1 MAGCLNKTDRR
12 NGRTNILMLFVKV
25 QALKYERK
33 SIGAKNI
40 GEGKFKLKKAK
51 KNCF

>member
-33 SIGAKNI
+33 SIGAKKYWGREVQTKI
-40 GEGKFKLKKAK
+40 T
-51 KNCF
+51 